1 VEEQFFQCLPRGE
14 LARGGPRSTG
24 RRSDALSTL
33 MRMEISGYE
42 PHRGNGA
49 PIAAK
54 PTPVVDAGL
63 LAANADLRRQ
73 LSTLEQ
79 RIERLLAADD
89 SKDRFL
95 AMVSHEL
102 RTPLAAMLPWAHALS
117 TGLLDREHTRRAVQV
132 IERNT
137 RLQARLI
144 DDLLDVSRMIAGTVR
159 LSKTPINLVPI
170 LEIAIH
176 SVGPEAAAKGV
187 DLESTLAGEV
197 GVIVADGVR
206 IEQMVMNLIANALR
220 FTPRGGR
227 ITITLRSIAGGAEIA
242 VSDTG
247 AGIDSV
253 FLPYVFDAFRQG
265 TELKTNGHGGLGL
278 GLAIVRHLAE
288 LHGGI
293 ARAES
298 AGQGRGS
305 TFTVSL
311 PCAV

>member
-1 VEEQFFQCLPRGE
+1 VET
-14 LARGGPRSTG
+14 S
-24 RRSDALSTL
+24 
-33 MRMEISGYE
+33 
-42 PHRGNGA
+42 RGNGA
-49 PIAAK
+49 AT
-54 PTPVVDAGL
+54 PTKQMPVVHAAL
-63 LAANADLRRQ
+63 LPVNAELRAQ
-73 LSTLEQ
+73 ISTLEQ

-117 TGLLDREHTRRAVQV
+117 TGLLDSEHTRRAVEV

-159 LSKTPINLVPI
+159 LNKAPIRLAPI
-170 LEIAIH
+170 LESAIH
-176 SVGPEAAAKGV
+176 SVRPEAATKGV
-187 DLESTLAGEV
+187 TLESAIGET
-197 GVIVADGVR
+197 GAIVADGVR
-206 IEQMVMNLIANALR
+206 IQQIVMNLIANALR
-220 FTPRGGR
+220 FTAREGR
-227 ITITLRSIAGGAEIA
+227 ITVTLRSIAGRAEIG
-242 VSDTG
+242 VSDSG
-247 AGIDSV
+247 AGIDPS

-265 TELKTNGHGGLGL
+265 TEPKMNGHGGLGL

-288 LHGGI
+288 LHGGV

-311 PCAV
+311 PVTVGGSTLS

>member
-1 VEEQFFQCLPRGE
+1 
-14 LARGGPRSTG
+14 
-24 RRSDALSTL
+24 
-33 MRMEISGYE
+33 METSGYE

-49 PIAAK
+49 PIAAEQM
-54 PTPVVDAGL
+54 PVVQAAV
-63 LAANADLRRQ
+63 LAANAELRRQ
-73 LSTLEQ
+73 ISTLEQ

-102 RTPLAAMLPWAHALS
+102 RTPLAAILPWAHALS
-117 TGLLDREHTRRAVQV
+117 TGVLDSEDTRRAAEV

-137 RLQARLI
+137 RLQAHLI

-159 LSKTPINLVPI
+159 LDKMLLNLVPI
-170 LEIAIH
+170 IELAID
-176 SVGPEAAAKGV
+176 SLRPEAADKGIALGSAL
-187 DLESTLAGEV
+187 DGEAGA
-197 GVIVADGVR
+197 IVADGFR
-206 IEQMVMNLIANALR
+206 IQQIVTNLIANALR
-220 FTPRGGR
+220 FTAREGR
-227 ITITLRSIAGGAEIA
+227 ITVKLRSIAGCAEVS
-242 VSDTG
+242 VSDSG
-247 AGIDSV
+247 AGIDPRL
-253 FLPYVFDAFRQG
+253 LPYVFDAFRQG
-265 TELKTNGHGGLGL
+265 TEPKMNGHGGLGL

-311 PCAV
+311 PLTV